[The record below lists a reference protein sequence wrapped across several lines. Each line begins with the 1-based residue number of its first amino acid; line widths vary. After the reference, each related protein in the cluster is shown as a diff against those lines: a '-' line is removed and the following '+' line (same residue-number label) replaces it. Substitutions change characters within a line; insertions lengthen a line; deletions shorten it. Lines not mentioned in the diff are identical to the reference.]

1 MTEGPFYTVRQL
13 DALRI
18 FADLLQHLQW
28 VMDSTGIVSDEGQV
42 APNRIWMQSL
52 LIFTSTVY
60 CPEAA
65 IASSSGQPAFLF
77 LIDRTTAPL
86 FRVFIA
92 VADETTSKIGA
103 RAFVYKPIIRTE
115 DRDLTLSA
123 G

>member
-65 IASSSGQPAFLF
+65 IASSSG
-77 LIDRTTAPL
+77 
-86 FRVFIA
+86 
-92 VADETTSKIGA
+92 
-103 RAFVYKPIIRTE
+103 
-115 DRDLTLSA
+115 
-123 G
+123 